1 MPLLDA
7 EPRDERVALASRKD
21 LMVSL
26 LFLRLG
32 GVFRLCR
39 LLPIALLGY
48 TSCPHTHIS
57 VTSYPIFSRDLEVD
71 LEVENVLILMR

>member
-1 MPLLDA
+1 MPLLEA

-39 LLPIALLGY
+39 LLPIVLLGY
-48 TSCPHTHIS
+48 TSCPHTHTS